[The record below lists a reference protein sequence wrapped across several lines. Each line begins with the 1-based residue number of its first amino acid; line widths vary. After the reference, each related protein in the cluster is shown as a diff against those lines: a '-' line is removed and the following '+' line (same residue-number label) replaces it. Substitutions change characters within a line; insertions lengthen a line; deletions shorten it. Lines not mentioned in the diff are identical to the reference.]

1 MYRSSPL
8 RSIAIGPQKRAL
20 REKKEEKQQ
29 IPMGGGCTT
38 ARAQRHPEGTT
49 RCLFHCSC
57 GKLVKIDGERSGQ
70 DLSGRKKVG
79 SSEFFIHS
87 CPTSAPEV

>member
-20 REKKEEKQQ
+20 REKKEEKKQE
-29 IPMGGGCTT
+29 IPMGGGCNT

-49 RCLFHCSC
+49 RMAFLTPDGSRIRTIDL
-57 GKLVKIDGERSGQ
+57 KEKISTF
-70 DLSGRKKVG
+70 LS
-79 SSEFFIHS
+79 
-87 CPTSAPEV
+87 